1 MAKILVIDDDDSVR
15 HFTARAIAFEGHE
28 TATASDGLEG
38 LELIRQAEGGFDLIL
53 SDIRMPAMDGIE
65 LAKSAHAEFPGLRLM
80 LMTGYAEQRERAAD
94 LEHVVIDVISKPFSL
109 AEMRKRVNEAL
120 FIRRAA

>member
-15 HFTARAIAFEGHE
+15 HFTARAIASEGHE
-28 TATASDGLEG
+28 TETACDGLEG
-38 LELIRQAEGGFDLIL
+38 LELIRKAAGGFDLIL

-94 LEHVVIDVISKPFSL
+94 LEDVVIDVISKPFSL